1 MRTPNPEPGPGA
13 GRAREAGALEPV
25 FVDTSALYALLDR
38 DDENHAEASQIWAH
52 LLERG
57 HPLLTHNYALVETFA
72 LVQRR
77 LGLEAVRALH
87 QDLLPVMEVLWV
99 DRDLHQAAVET
110 LLASGSRSV
119 SLVDR
124 VSFLLMQRRGIRT
137 AFAFDDDFLR
147 EGFKEPDGDGAGRD
161 P

>member
-1 MRTPNPEPGPGA
+1 MLTPETGTERG
-13 GRAREAGALEPV
+13 REAEGIEPV

-38 DDENHAEASQIWAH
+38 DDENHADASAIWAH
-52 LLERG
+52 LMERER
-57 HPLLTHNYALVETFA
+57 PLLTHSYVLVETFA

-87 QDLLPVMEVLWV
+87 HDLIPLLDIVWV
-99 DRDLHQAAVET
+99 DEALHRAAVET
-110 LLASGSRSV
+110 LLASGSQSV

-124 VSFLLMQRRGIRT
+124 VSFILMQRRGMRT
-137 AFAFDDDFLR
+137 AFAFDEDFSE
-147 EGFKEPDGDGAGRD
+147 EGFTTLIPQRS